1 MARVERLRRRRA
13 GDPMVDIELEGGE
26 RLRVHER
33 RILEHRLETGAEVGG
48 AGLAAL
54 RSAAAS
60 DATERRALRLIAR
73 RPRSRAEMRR
83 RLEEWGIDHAQ
94 AREVLERL
102 TAVGALDDGA
112 LARAIGEER
121 RRAGHGRLRVEADLD
136 RLAVAAHAR
145 PEAAGG
151 AQDETARARGLVE
164 LRYGPPPYDRADRR
178 RAAALLVRRGFDAD
192 TVEAV
197 LGDPEGW

>member
-13 GDPMVDIELEGGE
+13 GDALVDVEFEGGE

-33 RILEHRLETGAEVGG
+33 RILEHRLGVGTEVGG

-54 RSAAAS
+54 RAAAAS

-73 RPRSRAEMRR
+73 RPRSRAEIRR
-83 RLEEWGIDHAQ
+83 RLEEWGVDDAQ

-102 TAVGALDDGA
+102 TSVGALDDGA

-145 PEAAGG
+145 PEARGG
-151 AQDETARARGLVE
+151 ERDEADRARELVE
-164 LRYGPPPYDRADRR
+164 ARYGPPPYARADVR
-178 RAAALLVRRGFDAD
+178 RAAALLARRGFDAD

-197 LGDPEGW
+197 LGDPETW